1 MIDIIST
8 NDDKKCVESNVD
20 NVYNEI
26 AETVKTKR
34 AEDDW

>member
-1 MIDIIST
+1 MIDTIST
-8 NDDKKCVESNVD
+8 NDDKKRVESNVD

>member
-8 NDDKKCVESNVD
+8 NDGKKRVESNVD

-34 AEDDW
+34 VEDDW